1 MDEGSECIISSV
13 ATPQYS
19 EAAKN
24 MQAKW
29 AVPTQA
35 WESWPIRAELA
46 FGKRGGDQTWVFRQ
60 RVSTGAVHIKHV
72 NIS

>member
-1 MDEGSECIISSV
+1 MDEGSECIISSA

-46 FGKRGGDQTWVFRQ
+46 FGKGGEPNLSVQTEGEYRC
-60 RVSTGAVHIKHV
+60 SAY
-72 NIS
+72 